1 MSGAEKDTK
10 DVEMEEAKD
19 SESKES
25 PPEKDKDLLTFEDA
39 REALKLV
46 EKGVTH
52 KEAWYISR
60 GVRSIQTIRKRQNDA
75 VLRRLIIAY
84 FPAVSTAKDDILQ
97 FLEEP
102 MDMEQDGEVRP
113 RSSKPKSQTIP
124 ELEVYLYLLVLL
136 LLLDH
141 GKKEQAMKCSNLIME
156 KLIKENRRTLD
167 QLAARCYYY
176 HARVY
181 QLNGQFSTVRSFF
194 HLRLRT
200 ATLRHDEEG
209 QAVLINLLL
218 WNYLEHNL
226 YDQADKLVSK
236 STFPQNANNNEWARH
251 LFYLGRIRAIQLDY
265 SESHR
270 HLIQAIR
277 KAPQSGAIGFKQT
290 AHKFAVVVQLLLG
303 EIPDKAMFRDP
314 TLKKPLLPYFRLT
327 QAVRSGDLVHFN
339 EVLTL
344 YRQKFIAEKT
354 FTLIIRLRHNVIK
367 TGIRMISLS
376 YSRISLADIA
386 AKLQLDSPQDAEYI
400 IAKAIRDGVIEASLD
415 HEEGYMQSKENID
428 IYSTKEPQEAFHH
441 RITFCL
447 DIHNQSVK
455 AMRYPP
461 KSYNKDMVSAEERR
475 EREQQ
480 DIELAKEMADE
491 DEEDFP

>member
-1 MSGAEKDTK
+1 M
-10 DVEMEEAKD
+10 EMEEAGNN
-19 SESKES
+19 ETKEA

-46 EKGVTH
+46 ERGVTH
-52 KEAWYISR
+52 KEVWYISR
-60 GVRSIQTIRKRQNDA
+60 GVRSMHAIRKRQNDT
-75 VLRRLIIAY
+75 VLRRLIVAY
-84 FPAVSTAKDDILQ
+84 FPTVSPQKDSLLQ

-102 MDMEQDGEVRP
+102 MDTENDDIRP
-113 RSSKPKSQTIP
+113 RSSRPNTQTIP
-124 ELEVYLYLLVLL
+124 ELEVYLNLLVLL
-136 LLLDH
+136 LLIDHNKLD
-141 GKKEQAMKCSNLIME
+141 QAVKCSNLLME
-156 KLIKENRRTLD
+156 KLVKENRRTLD
-167 QLAARCYYY
+167 QIASQCYYY

-181 QLNGQFSTVRSFF
+181 QLTNQFSAVRSFF

-200 ATLRHDEEG
+200 ATLHHDEDG

-218 WNYLEHNL
+218 WNYLHYNL

-236 STFPQNANNNEWARH
+236 SSFPQNASNNEWARH

-290 AHKFAVVVQLLLG
+290 AHKFAIVVQLLLG
-303 EIPDKAMFRDP
+303 EIPDKATFREP

-327 QAVRSGDLVHFN
+327 QTVRSGDLVHFN
-339 EVLTL
+339 EVLQQ
-344 YRQKFIAEKT
+344 YKEKFVEEKIY
-354 FTLIIRLRHNVIK
+354 TLIIRLRHNVIK

-386 AKLQLDSPQDAEYI
+386 MKLQLDSPQDAEYI
-400 IAKAIRDGVIEASLD
+400 IAKAVRDGVIEASLD
-415 HEEGYMQSKENID
+415 HHDGYMQSKENID

-461 KSYNKDMVSAEERR
+461 KSYNKDMVTAEERR

-480 DIELAKEMADE
+480 DLELAKEMADE